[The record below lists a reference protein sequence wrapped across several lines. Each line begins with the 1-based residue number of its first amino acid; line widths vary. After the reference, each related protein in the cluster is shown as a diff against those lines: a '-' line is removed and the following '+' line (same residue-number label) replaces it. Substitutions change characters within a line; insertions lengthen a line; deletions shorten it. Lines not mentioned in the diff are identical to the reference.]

1 MQAPDRRALRAAR
14 TEGIAV
20 STKHIWVD
28 KRSKDIPGI
37 GVDIFQ
43 VCSNC
48 GVHRRKNMAIFGKWN
63 SSLTRDDGFIPGYG
77 YDFGYVGP
85 DCDENTAEL
94 VMLASRAFFF
104 TSDDEFTRIIT
115 GLVAL
120 KAFRILDFHLSR
132 TTKPRA
138 AIILLTATLPV
149 KSELSHRDQ
158 CERDLAKSY
167 PDLYL
172 SYVDSLP

>member
-1 MQAPDRRALRAAR
+1 MQAPDRRALRAAG

-20 STKHIWVD
+20 STKHVWVE
-28 KRSKDIPGI
+28 KRSEDIPGI
-37 GVDIFQ
+37 GADIFQ
-43 VCSNC
+43 ICSNC
-48 GVHRRKNMAIFGKWN
+48 GVHRRNGTAVFGKMN
-63 SSLTRDDGFIPGYG
+63 SSLARDDGFIPGYG
-77 YDFGYVGP
+77 YDLGYVGP
-85 DCDENTAEL
+85 DCDQNTAEL
-94 VMLASRAFFF
+94 VRLASLAFEF

-132 TTKPRA
+132 NVKPRA

-149 KSELSHRDQ
+149 KSELFHRDLY
-158 CERDLAKSY
+158 ERDLAKSY
-167 PDLYL
+167 PDSYL